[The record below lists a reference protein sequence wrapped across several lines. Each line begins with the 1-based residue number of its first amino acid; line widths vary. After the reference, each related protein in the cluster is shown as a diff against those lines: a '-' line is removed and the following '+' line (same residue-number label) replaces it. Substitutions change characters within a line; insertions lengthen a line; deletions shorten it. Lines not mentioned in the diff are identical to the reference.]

1 MSVKSG
7 AKSFIRKSLDHKTH
21 LAARFGAT
29 YFVTI
34 CCRDRNVNS
43 LCHASVANAIF
54 ETAKIYHRQQCWY
67 LILLLLMPDHLHAI
81 VSVGEETS
89 LSSLIGNF
97 KRATAKFAGVEWQRN
112 FFDHRLRHD
121 ESMESKAAYIRQNPL
136 RAGLVSPE
144 SEWTY
149 VIDRNVMDVA
159 VR

>member
-1 MSVKSG
+1 
-7 AKSFIRKSLDHKTH
+7 
-21 LAARFGAT
+21 
-29 YFVTI
+29 
-34 CCRDRNVNS
+34 
-43 LCHASVANAIF
+43 
-54 ETAKIYHRQQCWY
+54 
-67 LILLLLMPDHLHAI
+67 MPDHLHAI